1 MINRDNYLLVK
12 SHLSY
17 LGEVEQLCPSSLDR
31 YWSYL
36 RHLLLWAGEIPLNK
50 SASIR
55 PIFPTY
61 IASLS
66 GRTEPQV
73 LAAATQMKIVAT
85 ARRLFL
91 WAKMHGHKNFTQLTM
106 DWIETLRPARSLH
119 SSSDHVYVTL
129 EEAVQLATFPVDPM
143 DLALRRDQAA
153 VAMLFLS
160 GARGG
165 AFASLPIEAVD
176 VEARH
181 ICQWPDLGVRTKNCK
196 KATTFLLP
204 IPKLLEVVAAWDDLV
219 RRELPPSALWY
230 ASINNRWG
238 EQSLTSNIPV
248 KTRNQMLTKRLRKLF
263 LIAGLDY
270 KSAHKFRHGHAVYGL
285 QHAQTMADYKAVS
298 MNLMHND
305 IKVTD
310 SIYAPILS
318 DEVKSRIDS
327 LVNQSMSLPDDELEA
342 YFQSLSNEQLS
353 RALVIIAERLSR

>member
-1 MINRDNYLLVK
+1 MINRENYLLVK
-12 SHLSY
+12 SHLRY

-36 RHLLLWAGEIPLNK
+36 RHLLLWAGETRLNK
-50 SASIR
+50 SPSIR

-61 IASLS
+61 ITSLS
-66 GRTEPQV
+66 GRKEPQS
-73 LAAATQMKIVAT
+73 LAAATQKKIVAT
-85 ARRLFL
+85 AKRFFL
-91 WAKMHGHKNFTQLTM
+91 WAKMHGYKDFTQLTM
-106 DWIETLRPARSLH
+106 DWIETLRPARSIH

-129 EEAVQLATFPVDPM
+129 EETVQLATFPVDPG
-143 DLALRRDQAA
+143 DLAIRRDQAA
-153 VAMLFLS
+153 SAMLFLS
-160 GARGG
+160 GARAG

-181 ICQWPDLGVRTKNCK
+181 ISQWPDLGVRTKNRK

-204 IPKLLEVVAAWDDLV
+204 IPELLEVVAAWDDLV
-219 RRELPPSALWY
+219 RSKLPPSAPWY
-230 ASINNRWG
+230 ASVDNRWG
-238 EQSLTSNIPV
+238 EQRLTSNAPV
-248 KTRNQMLTKRLRKLF
+248 ETRNQMLTKRLRNLF
-263 LIAGLDY
+263 SRTGLSY

-318 DEVKSRIDS
+318 NEVKDRIES
-327 LVNQSMSLPDDELEA
+327 LVKLPNTETEDELDA
-342 YFQSLSNEQLS
+342 YFQTMSNEQLS
-353 RALVIIAERLSR
+353 RALVIIADRLSE